1 MNIPILVGFML
12 VLYPHLTTVSGV
24 NPHGKLPR
32 LEELRLGSTIFR
44 QGRRSWRCCREAG
57 GVTKKRW
64 KSTSLTIGKWW
75 FNGGLMGFNQQN
87 GDFNGMLPSGK
98 LT

>member
-57 GVTKKRW
+57 RFSKLW
-64 KSTSLTIGKWW
+64 KSTSLISMDWFKGKSTG
-75 FNGGLMGFNQQN
+75 NHGFYHQI
-87 GDFNGMLPSGK
+87 
-98 LT
+98 